1 MPTKREMTREDV
13 KKDEKEIGK
22 NIPREMIG
30 LDTEDV

>member
-1 MPTKREMTREDV
+1 MPTKKEMTRKQVED
-13 KKDEKEIGK
+13 DEKEIGK